1 MDMGTVRGLLTLALM
16 VAFVAVWIWAWSSK
30 RRKEFEE
37 AARLPL
43 DEQRP
48 GADGNDNGESR

>member
-1 MDMGTVRGLLTLALM
+1 
-16 VAFVAVWIWAWSSK
+16 VAVWIWAWSSK
-30 RRKEFEE
+30 RHKEFEE